1 MPEHWTRNT
10 LEVTAYCNK
19 CEAMTQHRVDG
30 GRRGPCLPCMVR
42 QEERIKVQRIREGL
56 KKEQR
61 EEREKQNPTLF

>member
-1 MPEHWTRNT
+1 
-10 LEVTAYCNK
+10 
-19 CEAMTQHRVDG
+19 
-30 GRRGPCLPCMVR
+30 MVR